1 MKSVANNKTK
11 GGSFM
16 KKFFVSF
23 AVAMAL
29 TTATTVTAMAE
40 GLNCSKI
47 TPGSIERQ
55 LPFPPLPM
63 KILQNKPV
71 ADGAACE
78 IIARMPVG
86 KTVQFIPIYV
96 LRDNSVVLGTRFKN
110 KVNAAGDKLAALYNQ
125 AKKKIFETV
134 KNELNG
140 IAIATYAPKKAIK
153 DRVLYAFVDPLCP
166 FCHMADPH
174 LEALADKYGYTI
186 KIIPFIVHGLPA
198 YDKAESFICNNGT
211 YADWID
217 NKFGENKTCPKAT
230 NLLKKAQMIDMQL
243 QLEGTPTFATQQ
255 GNFVFGANLQQL
267 TELMSKGE

>member
-1 MKSVANNKTK
+1 
-11 GGSFM
+11 M
-16 KKFFVSF
+16 KKLFVSL
-23 AVAMAL
+23 AVATAL
-29 TTATTVTAMAE
+29 TTATTVTAIAG
-40 GLNCSKI
+40 GLNCSEI

-71 ADGAACE
+71 ADGTACE
-78 IIARMPVG
+78 IIARMPAG

-96 LRDNSVVLGTRFKN
+96 LHDGSVVLGTRFKN

-125 AKKKIFETV
+125 AKKKIFASV

-140 IAIATYAPKKAIK
+140 IAIATYAPKKTVK
-153 DRVLYAFVDPLCP
+153 GRVLYAFVDPLCP

-174 LEALADKYGYTI
+174 LEVLANKYGYTI
-186 KIIPFIVHGLPA
+186 KIVPFIVHGQPA

-217 NKFGENKTCPKAT
+217 NKFGEKKTCEKAE
-230 NLLKKAQMIDMQL
+230 NLLKNAQEIDGEL
-243 QLEGTPTFATQQ
+243 QLEGTPTFATEQ

-267 TELMSKGE
+267 TALMAKGE